1 MRTARLWNAPAVR
14 AALLL
19 LTILLA
25 LAPPAAARPPV
36 RSLAAGRFLFLFTE
50 PDRGVADHL
59 AEIGPATL
67 AKIEGRLH
75 IHLPVPIRVHIQER
89 LQIPNSV
96 AVAEWIEGL
105 AIANRN
111 TILLRSPRVSTSPLN
126 LETVF
131 AHELTHLAL
140 HRRVPRGLPRWLD
153 EGLAM
158 LVSRELRPGDIPIL
172 ARLAATQ
179 SLTDFTGG
187 RPDFGGARA
196 PRAAYAQ
203 ALSMVHY
210 LKQEGGWEG
219 LARLLDRLAAGDGV
233 ATAIAA
239 VYDDG
244 FHGSVEGWRSAVRL
258 RYTWLPLILSGSL
271 VWFLASPVVG
281 LGLLRKWRIGQR
293 RIREMAEE
301 EAIADATEELEAQWE
316 RSYRTEDPEERRTGD
331 STDPPPKA

>member
-1 MRTARLWNAPAVR
+1 MRTALLLITLLLTAAPAV
-14 AALLL
+14 
-19 LTILLA
+19 
-25 LAPPAAARPPV
+25 AAAVAPTH
-36 RSLAAGRFLFLFTE
+36 SLAKGRFLFVFTE
-50 PDRGVADHL
+50 ADRGVATHL
-59 AEIGPATL
+59 AEVGPTAL
-67 AKIEGRLH
+67 AKIEKRLH
-75 IHLPVPIRVHIQER
+75 IHLPTPIRVHIQER
-89 LQIPNSV
+89 LKIPDSV

-111 TILLRSPRVSTSPLN
+111 TILLRSPRVSTAPLN
-126 LETVF
+126 LDTVF

-172 ARLAATQ
+172 ARLAATH
-179 SLTDFTGG
+179 SLTDFTAG
-187 RPDFGGARA
+187 RPDFGGERA

-219 LARLLDRLAAGDGV
+219 LARLLDRLAAGNGVVTAV
-233 ATAIAA
+233 AT
-239 VYDDG
+239 VYGQG
-244 FHGSVEGWRSAVRL
+244 FHATVDDWHSAVRL

-301 EAIADATEELEAQWE
+301 EAIAEATDELETQWE
-316 RSYRTEDPEERRTGD
+316 RSFRVEDPEKEE
-331 STDPPPKA
+331 PPPPSGRRS

>member
-1 MRTARLWNAPAVR
+1 MRTAL
-14 AALLL
+14 LLITLL
-19 LTILLA
+19 LTA
-25 LAPPAAARPPV
+25 APPVATAAAPT
-36 RSLAAGRFLFLFTE
+36 RSLVAGRFLFLFAE
-50 PDRGVADHL
+50 ADRGVANHL
-59 AEIGPATL
+59 AEVAPVALG
-67 AKIEGRLH
+67 KIEGRLH
-75 IHLPVPIRVHIQER
+75 IHLEAPIRVHIQEQ
-89 LQIPNSV
+89 LHIPGGVEV
-96 AVAEWIEGL
+96 AGWIEGL

-111 TILLRSPRVSTSPLN
+111 TILLRSPRVSTAPLN
-126 LETVF
+126 LDTVF

-140 HRRVPRGLPRWLD
+140 HRRVPHGLPRWLD

-172 ARLAATQ
+172 ARLAATH
-179 SLTDFTGG
+179 SLTDFTAG
-187 RPDFGGARA
+187 RPDFGGERA

-210 LKQEGGWEG
+210 LKQRGGWEG

-244 FHGSVEGWRSAVRL
+244 WHGTVDDWHSAVRL

-301 EAIADATEELEAQWE
+301 EAIAEATDGLEAQWE
-316 RSYRTEDPEERRTGD
+316 RSFRVEDPEEEE
-331 STDPPPKA
+331 PPPPSGRWMGRGRWG

>member
-1 MRTARLWNAPAVR
+1 MIAC
-14 AALLL
+14 
-19 LTILLA
+19 LLA
-25 LAPPAAARPPV
+25 LALALAPSPVAATEAPV
-36 RSLAAGRFLFLFTE
+36 RSLAAGPFLLLFVE
-50 PDRGVADHL
+50 EDRGVATHL
-59 AEIGPATL
+59 AEVGPEAL

-75 IHLPVPIRVHIQER
+75 IHLPVPVRVHIQER
-89 LQIPNSV
+89 LQISNDV

-111 TILLRSPRVSTSPLN
+111 TILLRSPRVSTAPLN

-172 ARLAATQ
+172 AHLAATHA
-179 SLTDFTGG
+179 LTDFTGG
-187 RPDFGGARA
+187 RPDFGGERA

-210 LKQEGGWEG
+210 LKQQGGWEG
-219 LARLLDRLAAGDGV
+219 LARLLERLAAGDGL
-233 ATAIAA
+233 ATAVAA
-239 VYDDG
+239 VYG
-244 FHGSVEGWRSAVRL
+244 QGWNGTVEDWHSAVRL

-281 LGLLRKWRIGQR
+281 LGLLRKWRIGRR
-293 RIREMAEE
+293 RIREMAEK
-301 EAIADATEELEAQWE
+301 EAIADATEALEAQWE
-316 RSYRTEDPEERRTGD
+316 RSFRVEDPEGRGTVVPP
-331 STDPPPKA
+331 DPPPRT

>member
-1 MRTARLWNAPAVR
+1 ME
-14 AALLL
+14 
-19 LTILLA
+19 
-25 LAPPAAARPPV
+25 
-36 RSLAAGRFLFLFTE
+36 RFLFVFTE
-50 PDRGVADHL
+50 PDRGVATHL
-59 AEIGPATL
+59 AEEGPKVL
-67 AKIEGRLH
+67 GKIEGRLH
-75 IHLPVPIRVHIQER
+75 IQLEAPIRVHIQER
-89 LQIPNSV
+89 LHIPGGVEV
-96 AVAEWIEGL
+96 AGWIEGL
-105 AIANRN
+105 AIASRN
-111 TILLRSPRVSTSPLN
+111 TILLRSPRVSRTPLE

-131 AHELTHLAL
+131 GHELTHLAL

-172 ARLAATQ
+172 ARLAATH

-187 RPDFGGARA
+187 RPDFGGKRA

-203 ALSMVHY
+203 ALSMVHH
-210 LKQEGGWEG
+210 LKQKGGWEG

-233 ATAIAA
+233 ATAMTT
-239 VYDDG
+239 VYGEG
-244 FHGSVEGWRSAVRL
+244 FHATVDGWHSAVRL

-301 EAIADATEELEAQWE
+301 EAIAEATDELEAQWE
-316 RSYRTEDPEERRTGD
+316 RSFRTSDPEERD
-331 STDPPPKA
+331 DPPGAA